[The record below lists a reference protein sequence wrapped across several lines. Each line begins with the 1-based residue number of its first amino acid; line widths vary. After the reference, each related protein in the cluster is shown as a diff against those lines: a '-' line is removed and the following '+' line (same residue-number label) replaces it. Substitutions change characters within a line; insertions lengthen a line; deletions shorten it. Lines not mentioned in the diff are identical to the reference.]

1 MRLIVGEGGQFDKIG
16 EALRYAQNCE
26 DEERILHILP
36 GTYCEKLEVTLEGLI
51 LEGESAEDT
60 IITYGDYA
68 NALMPDGEKRGTFRS
83 YTMLVDA
90 PRVRLENLTI
100 ENSAGPQNIVG
111 QAIALYA
118 EGEGIVVKNCRLLG
132 AQDTLFTGP
141 LPPREV
147 EPSGFRGPKEF
158 APRINGRQYYENC
171 YICGTVDFI
180 FGSATAYFKNCT
192 LESLPWQE
200 GYVTAGS
207 SPEGQKYGYV
217 FSHCRFVGGAS
228 ENSIYLGRPW
238 RDYAKTVI
246 LNSYLGA
253 HIRREGWHD
262 WRRERAHGTTFYA
275 EYHNE
280 GPGAEGERVSW
291 AHILTDEEAREY
303 TMERVF
309 AGDSPAEESKHCER
323 KGEEVQ

>member
-1 MRLIVGEGGQFDKIG
+1 MRLTVGKGGQFGKIG
-16 EALRYAQNCE
+16 EALQYAQDCGE
-26 DEERILHILP
+26 EERIIHIFP
-36 GTYCEKLEVTLEGLI
+36 GKYYEKLEIRQEGLI

-60 IITYGDYA
+60 IITYDDYA

-90 PRVRLENLTI
+90 PRVRLENLTV
-100 ENSAGPQNIVG
+100 ENSAGPQKIVG

-141 LPPREV
+141 LPPKEV
-147 EPSGFRGPKEF
+147 MPGGFRGPKEF
-158 APRINGRQYYENC
+158 APRIDGRQYYENC

-180 FGSATAYFKNCT
+180 FGSATAYFENCT
-192 LESLPWQE
+192 LESLPREE

-217 FSHCRFVGGAS
+217 FSHCRFVGEGP

-238 RDYAKTVI
+238 RDHAKTVI

-262 WRRERAHGTTFYA
+262 WGKEQAHETAYYA

-280 GPGAEGERVSW
+280 GPGAEGERVPW
-291 AHILTDEEAREY
+291 AHILTDEEVKEY
-303 TMERVF
+303 TKEKVL
-309 AGDSPAEESKHCER
+309 AGLK
-323 KGEEVQ
+323 VL

>member
-1 MRLIVGEGGQFDKIG
+1 MRLTVGKGGQFDKIG
-16 EALRYAQNCE
+16 EALQYAQDCGE
-26 DEERILHILP
+26 EERIIHIFP
-36 GTYCEKLEVTLEGLI
+36 GVYYEKLEIRQEGLI

-60 IITYGDYA
+60 IITYDDYA

-90 PRVRLENLTI
+90 PRVRLVNLTI
-100 ENSAGPQNIVG
+100 ENSAAPQNIVG

-141 LPPREV
+141 LPPKEV
-147 EPSGFRGPKEF
+147 MPGGFRGPKEF
-158 APRINGRQYYENC
+158 APRIDGRQYYENC

-180 FGSATAYFKNCT
+180 FGSATAYFENCT
-192 LESLPWQE
+192 LESLPREE

-217 FSHCRFVGGAS
+217 FSHCRFVGEGP

-238 RDYAKTVI
+238 RDHAKTVI

-262 WRRERAHGTTFYA
+262 WGKEQAHETAYYA

-280 GPGAEGERVSW
+280 GPGAEGERVPW
-291 AHILTDEEAREY
+291 AHILTDEEVKEY
-303 TMERVF
+303 TKEKVL
-309 AGDSPAEESKHCER
+309 AGLK
-323 KGEEVQ
+323 VL